1 MKSPLLFL
9 GALAA
14 GVLAAPASTNYVVH
28 ERREVMPRS
37 WSEGIRLHGK
47 TVLPMRIGL
56 TQSNLDRGDDLLME
70 V

>member
-1 MKSPLLFL
+1 MKSSLLAL

-14 GVLAAPASTNYVVH
+14 GVLAAPAPINYVVH

-47 TVLPMRIGL
+47 TVLPIRIGL
-56 TQSNLDRGDDLLME
+56 TQSNLDRAHELLME